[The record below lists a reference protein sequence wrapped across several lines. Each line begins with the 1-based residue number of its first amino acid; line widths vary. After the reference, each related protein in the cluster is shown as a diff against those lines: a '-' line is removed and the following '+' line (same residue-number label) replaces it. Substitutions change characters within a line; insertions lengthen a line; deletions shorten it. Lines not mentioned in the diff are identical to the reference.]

1 MIRSAFANEH
11 QLLTDIIRDP
21 GVGGVHGSGSRA
33 VLGVF
38 HRLRVIVHFVQG
50 TRTNHGRVAPGY
62 PMGMG
67 RPRVFVDERSII
79 QRRQIFYMERET
91 NERQLLRFGHTWV
104 FFRGSWGHRD

>member
-38 HRLRVIVHFVQG
+38 RRLRVIVHFVQG

-62 PMGMG
+62 PVGTG

-79 QRRQIFYMERET
+79 QTPDFLHGEG
-91 NERQLLRFGHTWV
+91 NE
-104 FFRGSWGHRD
+104 